1 MYSSPPSSG
10 PTGNLARELVDKVL
24 SWVEVRPLWMDGVVG
39 ALHVGGHA
47 EDGSTVVDIGWWI
60 PHCSLVPDDPRS
72 LLLSTRLSHAV
83 KWSGGTGSAAE
94 SATTTST
101 AGTRT
106 ERGGV
111 G

>member
-1 MYSSPPSSG
+1 
-10 PTGNLARELVDKVL
+10 
-24 SWVEVRPLWMDGVVG
+24 MDGVVG

-47 EDGSTVVDIGWWI
+47 EDGSTVVDFGGWI

-83 KWSGGTGSAAE
+83 KWSGSTVSVAE
-94 SATTTST
+94 SATTTSI

-106 ERGGV
+106 EGGGV